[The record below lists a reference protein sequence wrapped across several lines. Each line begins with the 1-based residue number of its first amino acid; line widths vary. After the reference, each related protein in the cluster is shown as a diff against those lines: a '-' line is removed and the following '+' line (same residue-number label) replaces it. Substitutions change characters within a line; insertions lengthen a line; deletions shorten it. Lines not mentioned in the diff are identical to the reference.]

1 MAQYVYGLMRAH
13 EARAAVARSPDA
25 TGPPLRAIEHDG
37 LCALVTDVPDTEIKL
52 RRESALAHAGILQA
66 AFEHGPVLP
75 LRFGTVLPDEHAVTN
90 DLLAPGAKDLLSR
103 LDSLDGRAEMQVKAT
118 YLEEPLLRSILAQD
132 QALARAVK
140 RVQAL
145 PPAATH
151 FERIRIGEATA
162 GAVLARRATDGEELL
177 GALRP
182 LAVALSVSEPK
193 QELGALD
200 AAFLVDRSGLARFD
214 KAVEELSEA
223 RGALMQ
229 FKLIG
234 PLPAHSFADREWE
247 ATGEPS
253 GREAEAKSWA

>member
-1 MAQYVYGLMRAH
+1 MAQYVYGMMRAH

-25 TGPPLRAIEHDG
+25 TGPALRAVEYRG

-75 LRFGTVLPDEHAVTN
+75 LRFGTVLADEQAIAD
-90 DLLAPGAKDLLSR
+90 DLLAPGAQNMLAR
-103 LDSLDGRAEMQVKAT
+103 LDALEGRAEMQVKAT
-118 YLEEPLLRSILAQD
+118 YMEEPLLRSILAQD
-132 QALARAVK
+132 QALARTVK

-162 GAVLARRATDGEELL
+162 AAVLARRATDAEELL
-177 GALRP
+177 RWLRP
-182 LAVALSVSEPK
+182 LAVAISVSEPK
-193 QELGALD
+193 HELGALD
-200 AAFLVDRSGLARFD
+200 AAFLIERSSLEQFD
-214 KAVEELSEA
+214 KAVEGLSQKRA
-223 RGALMQ
+223 SLMQ

-234 PLPAHSFADREWE
+234 PLPAHSFADRDWE
-247 ATGEPS
+247 AASPPP
-253 GREAEAKSWA
+253 GREKAKSWA